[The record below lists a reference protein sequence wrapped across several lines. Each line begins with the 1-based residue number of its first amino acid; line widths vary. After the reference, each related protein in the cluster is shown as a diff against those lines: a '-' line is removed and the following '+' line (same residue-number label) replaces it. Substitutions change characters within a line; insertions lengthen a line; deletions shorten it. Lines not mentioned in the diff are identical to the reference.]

1 MGMFALLTLG
11 IAFAGAPT
19 VLPGTP
25 ALQFTLPAI
34 NEDTA
39 MELVN
44 KPTVALSDFA
54 GLDPAY
60 PHKVTVLYFCTRK
73 AGGDGLTTLEQVA
86 RRYKGKEVQIVAILA
101 EPGEVGPLAD
111 WVGGLGLSFPVLRDH
126 HRIVTGRYGLDDLP
140 VTYIVDGTGEV
151 YAAGNPR
158 GGDLET
164 ELVAGLDA
172 LLQGAPTE

>member
-11 IAFAGAPT
+11 IAFAGGPT
-19 VLPGTP
+19 VLPGAP

-39 MELVN
+39 MDLVN

-60 PHKVTVLYFCTRK
+60 PHRVTVLYFCTRK
-73 AGGDGLTTLEQVA
+73 AGGDGLTTLEQISK
-86 RRYKGKEVQIVAILA
+86 RYKGKDVQIVAILA

-111 WVGGLGLSFPVLRDH
+111 WVSGLGLTFPVLRDH
-126 HRIVTGRYGLDDLP
+126 HRIVTSRYGLDDLP
-140 VTYIVDGTGEV
+140 VTYLVDASGDV

-164 ELVAGLDA
+164 ELTAGLDA
-172 LLQGAPTE
+172 LLEAPAE